1 MRRRARRRARRSRS
15 GGPRAARLCRRQ
27 YLRTQRRRRR
37 ALRLPPRLPPRPR
50 SASRRRHASQ
60 PRLGT
65 RVEAAAAEVG
75 SFAHPEG
82 EAGPLLRPHRTPS
95 RSRRC
100 PRRPSTPRC
109 APPQH
114 AQHARTAIE
123 RASAATDAPPRCTTL
138 PVHPSCPAALPLA
151 LQRVLT
157 AVAQVRGPQ
166 IPPHLVHNGSES
178 DEDSFDPEPPPWRRV
193 QVGAK
198 AIYATRRT
206 GVACRT
212 SARAEIEQHE
222 SFKAGVSRPKT
233 KSR

>member
-1 MRRRARRRARRSRS
+1 M
-15 GGPRAARLCRRQ
+15 PK
-27 YLRTQRRRRR
+27 T
-37 ALRLPPRLPPRPR
+37 ALHDAVR
-50 SASRRRHASQ
+50 
-60 PRLGT
+60 
-65 RVEAAAAEVG
+65 AAAA
-75 SFAHPEG
+75 
-82 EAGPLLRPHRTPS
+82 
-95 RSRRC
+95 
-100 PRRPSTPRC
+100 
-109 APPQH
+109 
-114 AQHARTAIE
+114 RTA
-123 RASAATDAPPRCTTL
+123 RAHCDRAGLGSTRRAAALHNAARSSL
-138 PVHPSCPAALPLA
+138 CPAALPLA

>member
-1 MRRRARRRARRSRS
+1 M
-15 GGPRAARLCRRQ
+15 
-27 YLRTQRRRRR
+27 
-37 ALRLPPRLPPRPR
+37 ALL
-50 SASRRRHASQ
+50 
-60 PRLGT
+60 
-65 RVEAAAAEVG
+65 
-75 SFAHPEG
+75 
-82 EAGPLLRPHRTPS
+82 
-95 RSRRC
+95 
-100 PRRPSTPRC
+100 
-109 APPQH
+109 
-114 AQHARTAIE
+114 
-123 RASAATDAPPRCTTL
+123 
-138 PVHPSCPAALPLA
+138 
-151 LQRVLT
+151 RVLT

>member
-1 MRRRARRRARRSRS
+1 MPKTALHAAVSAA
-15 GGPRAARLCRRQ
+15 AARTARAHRDRAGLGS
-27 YLRTQRRRRR
+27 TQRVA
-37 ALRLPPRLPPRPR
+37 ALHNAARSSLMPR
-50 SASRRRHASQ
+50 SA
-60 PRLGT
+60 P
-65 RVEAAAAEVG
+65 
-75 SFAHPEG
+75 
-82 EAGPLLRPHRTPS
+82 
-95 RSRRC
+95 
-100 PRRPSTPRC
+100 
-109 APPQH
+109 
-114 AQHARTAIE
+114 
-123 RASAATDAPPRCTTL
+123 
-138 PVHPSCPAALPLA
+138 

-157 AVAQVRGPQ
+157 TVAQVRGPQ

>member
-1 MRRRARRRARRSRS
+1 M
-15 GGPRAARLCRRQ
+15 PRM
-27 YLRTQRRRRR
+27 
-37 ALRLPPRLPPRPR
+37 
-50 SASRRRHASQ
+50 
-60 PRLGT
+60 
-65 RVEAAAAEVG
+65 
-75 SFAHPEG
+75 
-82 EAGPLLRPHRTPS
+82 
-95 RSRRC
+95 
-100 PRRPSTPRC
+100 
-109 APPQH
+109 
-114 AQHARTAIE
+114 
-123 RASAATDAPPRCTTL
+123 
-138 PVHPSCPAALPLA
+138 ALP
-151 LQRVLT
+151 RVLT

-222 SFKAGVSRPKT
+222 SFKAGVPRPKT